1 MISILGRSMVLIA
14 LAVSVLGAFAGI
26 AGGMK
31 RSEQA
36 WKWSRVAAYV
46 AAFAMT
52 AAIGLMEYALITH
65 DFSVSYVAKVG
76 STTTPLWVTIVSLWS
91 SLEGSILLWAFVLN
105 GYILRS
111 LT

>member
-31 RSEQA
+31 RSEKA
-36 WKWSRVAAYV
+36 WKWSRIAAYL

-52 AAIGLMEYALITH
+52 AAIGLM
-65 DFSVSYVAKVG
+65 
-76 STTTPLWVTIVSLWS
+76 
-91 SLEGSILLWAFVLN
+91 
-105 GYILRS
+105 
-111 LT
+111 

>member
-36 WKWSRVAAYV
+36 LEMVSHSGICSGFCDDGCDWLDGVC
-46 AAFAMT
+46 
-52 AAIGLMEYALITH
+52 TH
-65 DFSVSYVAKVG
+65 H
-76 STTTPLWVTIVSLWS
+76 T
-91 SLEGSILLWAFVLN
+91 
-105 GYILRS
+105 
-111 LT
+111 